1 MNSPPLEMPLVS
13 IVLPTYNR
21 AGLLPYSI
29 RSVLNQTYRNL
40 ELIIIDDHSN
50 NETESVVK
58 GFHDERIQYTRNQS
72 NLKLPR
78 SLNKG
83 FSLSKG
89 AYLTWTSDDNRYADT
104 AIERMVEYLRE
115 KNCEFVYAD
124 YYHFAEL
131 DKLTGEPVDPHHV
144 KLPEQQKLD
153 KSNGIG
159 ACFMYTRRVHENIGD
174 YDPALFLVEDY
185 DYFIRIS
192 KSFDM
197 CHINEPLYYF
207 SRHDQSLYTSRY
219 CEVKASD
226 ILVRYK
232 NRLLDKQGVMDATV
246 DLILKNNKMI
256 NNLLLRSG
264 FQVTSKISYRMS
276 KLFRNAV
283 SRYLSHKLVK
293 NLFSTIDAYDAGKMS
308 FKEARDNLSKLL
320 QGIIRLQYSE

>member
-1 MNSPPLEMPLVS
+1 MPLVS

-21 AGLLPYSI
+21 ADLLPHSI
-29 RSVLNQTYRNL
+29 HSVLNQTYHNL

-50 NETESVVK
+50 SETEAVVK
-58 GFHDERIQYTRNQS
+58 GFNDERIKYTRNQS

-89 AYLTWTSDDNRYADT
+89 AYLTWTSDDNVYADT
-104 AIERMVEYLRE
+104 AIERMVEYIRE

-124 YYHFAEL
+124 YYHFSEL
-131 DKLTGEPVDPHHV
+131 DKASGEPVDPRHI
-144 KLPEQQKLD
+144 KLPDQQQLQR
-153 KSNGIG
+153 SNGVG
-159 ACFMYTRRVHENIGD
+159 ACFMYTRRVYEEIGD
-174 YDPALFLVEDY
+174 YDPELFLVEDY

-192 KSFDM
+192 RTFDM

-207 SRHDQSLYTSRY
+207 SRHDQSLYTSRF

-232 NRLLDKQGVMDATV
+232 NRLLDKREALDTTV
-246 DLILKNNKMI
+246 DLILRNSEMI
-256 NNLLLRSG
+256 NNLFLRSG
-264 FQVTSKISYRMS
+264 FHVTSKISYRMS
-276 KLFRNAV
+276 IFFRKSV
-283 SRYLSHKLVK
+283 SRYLTHRLGKKLFRI
-293 NLFSTIDAYDAGKMS
+293 LDSYDAGKIA
-308 FKEARDNLSKLL
+308 FKEARDSLSDLL